1 MIENVHNLHEGD
13 ELLFK
18 GPEGDK
24 YLTISTIEIIG
35 DIACIMDTDGDYIEC
50 FVDELY

>member
-1 MIENVHNLHEGD
+1 MENIHKLRKGD

-18 GPEGDK
+18 GPDGDK

-35 DIACIMDTDGDYIEC
+35 DIVCIVDTEGDYIEC
-50 FVDELY
+50 FIDELY